1 MIAKI
6 KKYSTTNTLVILG
19 IILGVAF
26 GSFFPELALQQQV
39 VGQIFISFFKDAC
52 SAFSV
57 F

>member
-26 GSFFPELALQQQV
+26 GSFFPRTCLTTTSCRTDIYKL
-39 VGQIFISFFKDAC
+39 FKDAC